1 MKAKRIIAIA
11 LVVMMSL
18 SVLASCAGGEEEF
31 TKPVNGNGDDIDVQ
45 FPSED
50 YNGDEFTFWTFTST
64 VGSTTTEY
72 YTGPWI
78 DSDDIVG
85 VATNDAVYMRNKA
98 CEQKYNVKIN
108 NIIKGEAYDQY
119 NTAYNIG
126 DFTFDVVYG
135 WANRFSIGVPDGVFH
150 DFNDLDEQGYIDLE
164 ASYWNPS
171 VNESLS
177 VADRKFIVTND
188 ITMAPL
194 SWTGCMFFN
203 PQIIEDFRLDNPH
216 DLVDANEWTLDKFL
230 EMVQSVQADL
240 DGVQGISRE
249 DCYGLVDLGTEMSLL
264 YGANVSLIDDDYQL
278 AIGTERVFDLITKIR
293 GVLDDKQHVFN
304 MEDITAG
311 ADVSGNQWAY
321 TRGYFA
327 QGHSLFLAGTPE
339 LTSEFR
345 DMDTGYGVVPLP
357 KYDNNQ
363 KDYTARID
371 SCAGAFLIPNFEK
384 RIDGVASSYK
394 RTGMIMEYLAYKSSE
409 DTDDSVLNKYYE
421 TTIKGQRQT
430 IEKNKEMLDIV
441 KGSGIYEWGD
451 VYWVGG
457 SPEKSDD
464 TISGVL
470 STMSASGRGLMSTYK
485 RSAARLQKAIDD
497 IYNSIDALD

>member
-1 MKAKRIIAIA
+1 MKTKRMIAII

-31 TKPVNGNGDDIDVQ
+31 TKPVNGNGEDIDVQ
-45 FPSED
+45 FKSGD
-50 YNGDEFTFWTFTST
+50 YDGEEFTFVTFTST

-78 DSDDIVG
+78 YSEDIEG
-85 VATNDAVYMRNKA
+85 VATSDAVYMRNKV
-98 CEQKYNVKIN
+98 CEQKYNVKITN
-108 NIIKGEAYDQY
+108 TLKGEAYDQY

-150 DFNDLDEQGYIDLE
+150 DFKDLDDHGFIDLD
-164 ASYWNPS
+164 ASYWNPTVS
-171 VNESLS
+171 ESLS

-203 PQIIEDFRLDNPH
+203 PQIIEDFKLDNPH
-216 DLVDANEWTLDKFL
+216 DLVEANEWTLDKFL

-249 DCYGLVDLGTEMSLL
+249 DCYGLVDLGAEMSLL
-264 YGANVSLIDDDYQL
+264 YGADVRLVDDDYGL
-278 AIGTERVFDLITKIR
+278 AIGTDRVFDLISKIR

-311 ADVSGNQWAY
+311 ADVGGNQWAY
-321 TRGYFA
+321 TRSYFA
-327 QGHSLFLAGTPE
+327 QGHSLFITGTPE

-345 DMDTGYGVVPLP
+345 DMETGYGVVPLP
-357 KYDNNQ
+357 KYDANQ
-363 KDYTARID
+363 KDYTSRID
-371 SCAGAFLIPNFEK
+371 SCSGAFLIPNFEK
-384 RIDGVASSYK
+384 RIDGVNSSYE
-394 RTGMIMEYLAYKSSE
+394 RTGTIMDYLAYKSSA
-409 DTDDSVLNKYYE
+409 DDPDSVKNAYYE

-441 KGSGIYEWGD
+441 KGSGLYEWAD

-457 SPEKSDD
+457 SPEKGED

-470 STMSASGRGLMSTYK
+470 SQMSASGRGLMSTYK

-497 IYNSIDALD
+497 IYASIEALD

>member
-1 MKAKRIIAIA
+1 MKTKRIIAII

-18 SVLASCAGGEEEF
+18 AALASCASGGTEDF
-31 TKPVNGNGDDIDVQ
+31 TRNNGNGEEPEGPFKSGNYDGQ
-45 FPSED
+45 
-50 YNGDEFTFWTFTST
+50 EFTFATFTST

-78 DSDDIVG
+78 DSDEITG
-85 VATNDAVYMRNKA
+85 VATSDAVYKRNDA
-98 CEQKYNVKIN
+98 CELKYNVKIVN
-108 NIIKGEAYDQY
+108 NLKGEGYENY
-119 NTAYNIG
+119 NTLYTIG
-126 DFTFDVVYG
+126 DLTFDVVYG
-135 WANRFSIGVPDGVFH
+135 WANRFSIGVPDGTFH
-150 DFNDLDEQGYIDLE
+150 DFRDLDEQGFIDLE

-177 VADRKFIVTND
+177 VADRTFIATND

-203 PQIIEDFRLDNPH
+203 PQIVEDFNLDNPH
-216 DLVDANEWTLDKFL
+216 DLVESNEWTLDKFL

-249 DCYGLVDLGTEMSLL
+249 DEYGLVDLGTEKALL
-264 YGANVSLIDDDYQL
+264 VGADVQLVDDNYEL

-304 MEDITAG
+304 MEDITTG
-311 ADVSGNQWAY
+311 ADVGGNQWAY
-321 TRGYFA
+321 TRSYFA
-327 QGHSLFLAGTPE
+327 QGHSLFITGTPE

-357 KYDNNQ
+357 KYDANQ

-371 SCAGAFLIPNFEK
+371 ACAGAFLIPNFEK
-384 RIDGVASSYK
+384 RVDGVDSSYE
-394 RTGMIMEYLAYKSSE
+394 RTGTILEYLAYKSSE
-409 DTDDSVLNKYYE
+409 NTADSVLNSYYE

-430 IEKNKEMLDIV
+430 IEKNKEMLDMI
-441 KGSGIYEWGD
+441 KGSGLYEWAD

-470 STMSASGRGLMSTYK
+470 SQMSASGRGLMSTYK
-485 RSAARLQKAIDD
+485 RAATRLQKAIDD
-497 IYNSIDALD
+497 IYAAIDALE